1 MFSATLKP
9 WPDRCL
15 GGTRAH
21 SLLGLH
27 VSSFFPFLS
36 GSYFTFMPFQ
46 CTMYLLHRTSLGWRN
61 IHWKHGPMSIGAK
74 RFFKSFL
81 YFFTRIN
88 LIWSDIR
95 KIGGYIPTQI
105 LAQRRWKYNTTKKN
119 DLTAFPVILPKDRNS
134 FCQVVLLRLSHPRLS
149 RARLRVGFICGGGTR
164 ES

>member
-36 GSYFTFMPFQ
+36 ASYFTFMQFQ
-46 CTMYLLHRTSLGWRN
+46 CNFCTELCLGWRFTESMAQLAQWVLAH
-61 IHWKHGPMSIGAK
+61 ID
-74 RFFKSFL
+74 FLKSFL